1 MDKAQTEVADA
12 IRKVWP
18 DVNPAM
24 AFSYAGIAIACLR
37 ERWTSDAAIRRAMD
51 CYYAPLRDM
60 ETADEVMQ
68 DVLTAAMRDSE

>member
-24 AFSYAGIAIACLR
+24 AFSYAGIAIACLQK
-37 ERWTSDAAIRRAMD
+37 RWTSEAAVVRA
-51 CYYAPLRDM
+51 L
-60 ETADEVMQ
+60 TADADLHGQAHLRVL
-68 DVLTAAMRDSE
+68 LTAAMRDE